1 MNSRKKADINKPP
14 IYKIFIAQ
22 MALTSVICAGY
33 YLVSGSVA
41 AYSSLLGGVIFVI
54 PQLYFGVKAFLYS
67 GARSIQKIVI
77 NFYKGESTKLV
88 IIALSFG
95 LIFKFV
101 EPLDYLAL
109 YSTFISVLV
118 MNCFSA
124 LLVSKPNS
132 HKA

>member
-1 MNSRKKADINKPP
+1 
-14 IYKIFIAQ
+14 

-118 MNCFSA
+118 MNCFS
-124 LLVSKPNS
+124 
-132 HKA
+132 